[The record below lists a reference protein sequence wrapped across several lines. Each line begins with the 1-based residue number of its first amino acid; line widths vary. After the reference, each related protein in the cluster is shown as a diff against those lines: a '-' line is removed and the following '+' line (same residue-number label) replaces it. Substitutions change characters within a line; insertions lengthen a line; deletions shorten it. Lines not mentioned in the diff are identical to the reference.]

1 LTVLSQPAGATILVD
16 GYLAGRTPAVVK
28 LVPGTYK
35 LTLKAQGFPDYSQQ
49 ITVDPGQVRSFGVA
63 LDGSK

>member
-1 LTVLSQPAGATILVD
+1 MLSKPAGATILVD
-16 GYLAGRTPAVVK
+16 GYLAGGTPAVVN

-35 LTLKAQGFPDYSQQ
+35 LTLKAEGFPNYSQQ
-49 ITVDPGQVRSFGVA
+49 ITVDPGQVRSFGAA